1 MKTRKTMKKITFYF
15 LAGLLLWSSPYSAK
29 EGMWI
34 PMLLKQLN
42 ESEMQ
47 SMGLEL
53 SAEDIYSINRSS
65 LKDAVVKF
73 GGGCTGEIISSQG
86 LLLTNHH
93 CGYGQIQSHSSLEND
108 YLQDGFWAMSKKDEL
123 PNTGLTATFI
133 VRMEDVT
140 QQVNHGIADGVVGS
154 DREKIKRENMQKII
168 TRATED
174 NHYEAEIKPFYNGN
188 KYYLIIREVFKDVR
202 LVGAPPSSI
211 GKFGFDT
218 DNWMWPRHTGDF
230 AMFRIYA
237 DQNNMPAAYSK
248 KNVPYKPKH
257 HFPISLTG
265 TQPDDFT
272 MVFGFPA
279 RTESYLPKTAVEYTV
294 EKLNPARIG
303 MRDLSLKVLA
313 EEMDADRKVNI
324 QYASKQSRIS
334 NAWKKWIGQN
344 KGLINMNAVEK
355 KSDFEKDFTGV
366 AQKTGK
372 TEYAQIPE
380 LYNQLYDKYAPID
393 FARAML
399 IEYYHYGPEIFKFAA
414 GFTPLL
420 NPDLA
425 DEKKDELI
433 EKLRA
438 KTIAHF
444 KDYNANVDRR
454 LYEVLTPQYLS
465 GLETDE
471 TPQELK
477 QHFDKHVNGE
487 TLYGNSV
494 FADQKKLEILLDD
507 LSASNLE
514 KLKNDP
520 ALQLSANIT
529 GTYTAK
535 VKPAYD
541 SLAVIIDSVDTEY
554 IKAVMQLMSN
564 QKQYYPDANFTLR
577 LSYGKVEGYEP
588 KDGMVYKHY
597 TTIDG
602 IMEKMDNSTK
612 EFFVPEKLVDLYN
625 AKDFGPY
632 ADESGK
638 LTVCFTASN
647 HTSGGNSGSP
657 AINGKGELVGL
668 NFDRTW
674 ESTMSDIMYDP
685 EICRNIM
692 VDIRYVLFITDK
704 FAGAGHLVK
713 EMTLAK

>member
-1 MKTRKTMKKITFYF
+1 MKRFF
-15 LAGLLLWSSPYSAK
+15 SCLLALTISATGSLTAK

-53 SAEDIYSINRSS
+53 SAEDIYSINHSS
-65 LKDAVVKF
+65 LKDAIVKF

-108 YLQDGFWAMSKKDEL
+108 YLQDGFWAMSKKEEL
-123 PNTGLTATFI
+123 PNPGLTATFI

-140 QQVNHGIADGVVGS
+140 DEVLQNAAAGVFGS
-154 DREKIKRENMQKII
+154 DREKIKSENIKNVIAK
-168 TRATED
+168 ATVGT
-174 NHYEAEIKPFYNGN
+174 HYEAEVKPFYNGN
-188 KYYLIIREVFKDVR
+188 KYYLIVKEIFKDVR

-230 AMFRIYA
+230 SMFRIYA
-237 DQNNMPAAYSK
+237 DKDNNPAEYSK

-257 HFPISLTG
+257 HLPISLKG
-265 TQPDDFT
+265 TEPDDFT

-279 RTESYLPKTAVEYTV
+279 RTESYLPQPAVEYTV
-294 EKLNPARIG
+294 NQLNPARIG

-344 KGLINMNAVEK
+344 KGLINLNAVEMK
-355 KSDFEKDFTGV
+355 AEFEKDFVNV
-366 AQKTGK
+366 AEKTGK
-372 TEYAQIPE
+372 QEWAQIPQLYKE
-380 LYNQLYDKYAPID
+380 LYKDYTPLD

-399 IEYYHYGPEIFKFAA
+399 IEYYHYGPELFKFAG

-420 NPDLA
+420 NENLED
-425 DEKKDELI
+425 DERTELI
-433 EKLRA
+433 EKLLKR
-438 KTIAHF
+438 TTAHF
-444 KDYNANVDRR
+444 KDYNVKTDRR
-454 LYEVLTPQYLS
+454 LFEILTPQYLA
-465 GLETDE
+465 GLQDPE
-471 TPQELK
+471 TPGELK
-477 QHFDKHVNGE
+477 KHFDGDKSGE
-487 TLYGNSV
+487 NLYDNSI
-494 FADQKKLEILLDD
+494 FTNQAELEGLLKEFSAADID
-507 LSASNLE
+507 

-520 ALQLSANIT
+520 AVQISANIT
-529 GTYTAK
+529 GTYTGA

-541 SLAVIIDSVDTEY
+541 SISAIIDSVDTEY
-554 IKAVMQLMSN
+554 MKAMMQLMSN
-564 QKQYYPDANFTLR
+564 SKQYYPDANFTLR

-612 EFFVPEKLVDLYN
+612 EYYVPQKLVDLHN
-625 AKDFGPY
+625 QKDYGNY
-632 ADESGK
+632 AGENGE

-685 EICRNIM
+685 NICRNIM

-704 FAGAGHLVK
+704 FAGAKHLVE
-713 EMTLAK
+713 EMTIVK

>member
-1 MKTRKTMKKITFYF
+1 MTKPTSVFFTLLIIC
-15 LAGLLLWSSPYSAK
+15 GLQLNAK

-53 SAEDIYSINRSS
+53 SAEDIYSINQSS
-65 LKDAVVKF
+65 LKDAIVKF

-93 CGYGQIQSHSSLEND
+93 CGYGQIQSHSSLKND
-108 YLQDGFWAMSKKDEL
+108 YLQNGFWAMSKKEEL
-123 PNTGLTATFI
+123 PNPGLTATFI

-140 QQVNHGIADGVVGS
+140 QKVTHGAVDGVFGS
-154 DREKIKRENMQKII
+154 EREKIMAENMIKII
-168 TRATED
+168 ADATKD
-174 NHYEAEIKPFYNGN
+174 NHYEAEIKAFYNGN
-188 KYYLIIREVFKDVR
+188 KYYLIVKEIFKDVR

-230 AMFRIYA
+230 SMFRIYA
-237 DQNNMPAAYSK
+237 DKNNKPAEYSK
-248 KNVPYKPKH
+248 NNVPYEPKH
-257 HFPISLTG
+257 HLPISMKG
-265 TQPDDFT
+265 TKPDDFS

-279 RTESYLPKTAVEYTV
+279 RTESYLPQTAVQYTV
-294 EKLNPARIG
+294 EKLNPARIS

-344 KGLINMNAVEK
+344 KGLINMDAVEK
-355 KSDFEKDFTGV
+355 KGEFEKEFIRS
-366 AQKTGK
+366 AQNAGK
-372 TEYAQIPE
+372 ADYAAIPQLYNE
-380 LYNQLYDKYAPID
+380 LYADYSPLD
-393 FARAML
+393 FARSML
-399 IEYYHYGPEIFKFAA
+399 IEYYHYGPELFKFAA
-414 GFTPLL
+414 GFKALL
-420 NPDLA
+420 QEDLN
-425 DEKKDELI
+425 DEEKKELQERLR
-433 EKLRA
+433 EK
-438 KTIAHF
+438 TTAHF
-444 KDYNANVDRR
+444 KDYNIHVDRK
-454 LYEVLTPQYLS
+454 LFEILTPKYLAD
-465 GLETDE
+465 LESPE
-471 TPQELK
+471 IPVELK
-477 QHFDKHVNGE
+477 NHLNSDRAGE
-487 TLYGNSV
+487 QLYAQTL
-494 FADQKKLEILLDD
+494 FADEAKLKAFLDD
-507 LSASNLE
+507 FSSEDKDALR
-514 KLKNDP
+514 NDP
-520 ALQLSANIT
+520 AILLASDIT
-529 GTYTAK
+529 GTYTQT

-541 SLAVIIDSVDTEY
+541 SLAAVIDSVNKEY
-554 IKAVMQLMSN
+554 MTAIMQLMSN
-564 QKQYYPDANFTLR
+564 KKQYYPDANFTLR

-602 IMEKMDNSTK
+602 IMEKMDTATK
-612 EFFVPEKLVDLYN
+612 EFDVPKKLVHLYK
-625 AKDFGPY
+625 AKDYGRY
-632 ADESGK
+632 ADENGD
-638 LTVCFTASN
+638 LIVCFTASN

-685 EICRNIM
+685 TICRNIM

-704 FAGAGHLVK
+704 FAGADHLIK
-713 EMTLAK
+713 EMTLAN